1 MCTCM
6 CVVSNTPT
14 ILVIRFDSKAALA
27 RNLGFI
33 WAEFF
38 FGGGG
43 GGGEEELQF
52 HEFKL
57 TFWNF
62 FGGRGEHFP

>member
-1 MCTCM
+1 MNICTCM
-6 CVVSNTPT
+6 CVVSITPK
-14 ILVIRFDSKAALA
+14 ILVIRFDSKAVLA

-43 GGGEEELQF
+43 GEDSMNL
-52 HEFKL
+52 
-57 TFWNF
+57 N
-62 FGGRGEHFP
+62 